1 MNSAKFFIPLIII
14 LLTGSFGLAKAGQES
29 AANSRYEDVPSGTL
43 VLPRVRDNDSRQAG
57 SSRKCMKVCKQWG
70 ESCIIDPRT
79 GSRKC
84 RRTCKQFGVE
94 CFD

>member
-1 MNSAKFFIPLIII
+1 MNNTKFLIHLLII
-14 LLTGSFGLAKAGQES
+14 LLVAAAGVVTAGQDS
-29 AANSRYEDVPSGTL
+29 GNDRRYQDVPSGTL
-43 VLPRVRDNDSRQAG
+43 VLPRERNLGREAG
-57 SSRKCMKVCKQWG
+57 NSQKCMKVCREWG